1 MKPIEYSIVSD
12 INDEVNASVTYQ
24 TDVQQYSNPEF
35 WEPAGKLGDC
45 EDYALL
51 KRNKLLE
58 AGADDSQ
65 LGLVICFIQG
75 VPKKESCHC
84 VLWVNTD
91 KGGFILDN
99 RYQGLQR
106 PTDLDYTWDCMLRGT
121 KWYTIVS
128 WD

>member
-35 WEPAGKLGDC
+35 WTPAVKLGDC

-51 KRNKLLE
+51 KRNKLLA
-58 AGADDSQ
+58 AGADESQ
-65 LGLVICFIQG
+65 MGLVCCYVRELPDTASG
-75 VPKKESCHC
+75 HC

-91 KGGFILDN
+91 KGGFIFDN

-106 PTDLDYTWDCMLRGT
+106 PTDLDYIWESMLKDS
-121 KWYTIVS
+121 KWYAIVS